1 MTLPITQ
8 PTLLELVAAL
18 IADLNA
24 EMSPARDHC
33 CRATTELQ
41 LPDPLDRIPLATG
54 QQLVDRRDLHHRST
68 YLQRSEPQGIDLRI
82 ADLQDMRR
90 GSADLQMIRP

>member
-8 PTLLELVAAL
+8 PTPLELVAAL
-18 IADLNA
+18 IA

-41 LPDPLDRIPLATG
+41 ISDPLDRIPLATG

-68 YLQRSEPQGIDLRI
+68 YLQSSEPQGIDLRI